1 VPTSRL
7 PRALTW
13 GKGLGGNREVSP
25 LFLLSTRGDLSGAC
39 AEAFPKEEGS
49 WGKHRFPHGT
59 ERPAKPD
66 AEDA

>member
-1 VPTSRL
+1 MGRGATRVVP
-7 PRALTW
+7 
-13 GKGLGGNREVSP
+13 P